1 MITLKNKKRQPAVFN
16 LDAPFFVR
24 NNNETPFGKPCT
36 LTLLALEAKEC
47 DEAVLSCTEV
57 KVAIDRGDVKV
68 LPKTATP
75 AAKPEEKSEKPAKRG
90 SK

>member
-1 MITLKNKKRQPAVFN
+1 MITLKNKKRQPQVFN
-16 LDAPFFVR
+16 LDAPFFVK
-24 NNNETPFGKPCT
+24 NHNETPFGQPCA

-57 KVAIDRGDVKV
+57 KSAIDRGDVKV

-75 AAKPEEKSEKPAKRG
+75 AVKPESEKPAKRG
-90 SK
+90 AK